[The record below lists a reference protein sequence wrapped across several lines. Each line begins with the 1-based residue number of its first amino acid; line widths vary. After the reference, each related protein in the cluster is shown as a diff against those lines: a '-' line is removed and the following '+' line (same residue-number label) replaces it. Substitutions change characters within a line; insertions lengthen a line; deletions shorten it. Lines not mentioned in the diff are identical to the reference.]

1 MSKPG
6 FNVAG
11 AIDLAALASQKQ
23 NQAKAHAALAHA
35 PEGLVIDATTATF
48 ATDVIERSMS
58 IPVVLDLWA
67 TWCGPCTQLSP
78 ILEKLAVDYG
88 GRWILAKV
96 DVDAEQQ
103 IAAAFQV
110 QSIPSVFAVIKGQPV
125 PLFQGAYPEAQI
137 RQILDEVLRVAAEQG
152 VTGSLAATQEVVE
165 EIEEPVDPRIERA
178 VNAIDTGE
186 WEVARNAYREV
197 LTQNPHDVDALAG
210 VALVGVLERT
220 AHGTAPTAPSTVA
233 EHLTAADFAVAE
245 GDFPRAFDLGISAVQ
260 MASGDERNSARDRVV
275 EYFTIAGEHPDVP
288 KARTRLASALF

>member
-11 AIDLAALASQKQ
+11 AIDLAALASKKQ
-23 NQAKAHAALAHA
+23 SQAAASAALAHA
-35 PEGLVIDATTATF
+35 PEGLVIDVATATF

-67 TWCGPCTQLSP
+67 TWCGPCKQLSP
-78 ILEKLAVDYG
+78 ILEKLAVDYA

-152 VTGSLAATQEVVE
+152 VTGTMAAAPEVVDE
-165 EIEEPVDPRIERA
+165 VEEPADPRIERA
-178 VNAIDTGE
+178 VSAIDAGE
-186 WEVARNAYREV
+186 WDAARTAYREI
-197 LTQNPHDVDALAG
+197 LQQNPQDPDALAG
-210 VALVGVLERT
+210 LALVGVLERT
-220 AHGTAPTAPSTVA
+220 AQGTAPAAPTTVD
-233 EHLTAADFAVAE
+233 EFLSAADFAVAE
-245 GDFPRAFDLGISAVQ
+245 GDFPRAFDLGITAVQ
-260 MASGDERNSARDRVV
+260 SASGDERNTARDRVV
-275 EYFTIAGEHPDVP
+275 EYFSVAGDHPDVP